1 MKEYKFL
8 KAGRVIFKIL
18 AWIILGLAIIIG
30 VIILITGGGKVPIM
44 TPAGIEIPPT
54 PRAAGLVF
62 MLMGAFYFFILYSIS
77 EIIAILLDMKSC
89 CPTKPTV

>member
-8 KAGRVIFKIL
+8 KAARVIFKIL
-18 AWIILGLAIIIG
+18 AWVILGLAIVVG
-30 VIILITGGGKVPIM
+30 AIILITGGGNVPVI
-44 TPAGIEIPPT
+44 TPAGIEVPPT

-62 MLMGAFYFFILYSIS
+62 MLMGVFYFFILYSIS

-89 CPTKPTV
+89 CSTKPTV